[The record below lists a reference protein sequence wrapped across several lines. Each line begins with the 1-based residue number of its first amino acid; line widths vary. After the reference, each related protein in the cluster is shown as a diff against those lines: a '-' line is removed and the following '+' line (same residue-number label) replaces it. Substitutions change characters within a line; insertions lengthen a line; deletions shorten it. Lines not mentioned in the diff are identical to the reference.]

1 MSESTNNPST
11 TAERNPA
18 LDKAT
23 GLLNWRIEPEKS
35 SPGIYWLILDRA
47 GASQNSLSEEVVKEL
62 DKAIDIVVEL
72 NAKGIILRSGKP
84 GSFIVG
90 ADVSEFADVPGEK
103 EALEYIREAHRIFAR
118 LEDLAAPVVAMIQ
131 GHCLGGG
138 LELALA
144 CRYRVCADDDATRLG
159 FPEVMLGIHPGFGGT
174 VRSIETIGAAKA
186 MEMMLTGRNMRA
198 RAARRSGLVDMAV
211 APRHL
216 TRAALKLIQ
225 SGKPRR
231 VAKGAAAAANYP
243 GARHALAKVMRDKT
257 SKRASK
263 SHYPAPFSLI
273 DLWVEHGGDREEMFE
288 AEAQSV
294 ARLIT
299 SDTSRGLVKVFFLQ
313 EQLKDLGKNTGAD
326 GAPKVERVH
335 VIGAGVMGGDIA
347 AWCAAQGL
355 EVTIQDRAPEA
366 LARVVSRA
374 HKLFSRRLKDPMRI
388 TAAMDRFMPDA
399 AGNGIARADVVI
411 EAIFEN
417 IEAKQGLFRDVEPRL
432 KPGAV
437 LATNTS
443 SIPLETLS
451 EALARPERLVGLHFF
466 NPVAKMQLVEIVASE
481 QTAQVEI
488 DRAAAF
494 AHQISRLPVPVN
506 SSPGF
511 LVNRI
516 LMPYLMEAV
525 ELLDEGVPGPAIDK
539 AATEFGMPM
548 GPITLAD
555 TVGLDICLSVA
566 KNLGEAF
573 GDEVPVRLIEKVEA
587 GDLGKKTGRG
597 FYEWKK
603 GKPVKGRVDKSSSI
617 PEDMEDRM
625 ILRFVNE
632 AVACLREGV
641 VADTELLDGGVIF
654 GTGFAPFRGGPM
666 NYIRDEGVRDLRER
680 LEELAK
686 RYGDRFEPDLGWD
699 TLDDRLFE

>member
-1 MSESTNNPST
+1 MTQSMENTPNPT
-11 TAERNPA
+11 DA
-18 LDKAT
+18 AT
-23 GLLNWRIEPEKS
+23 SLLNWRIEEDKTEK
-35 SPGIYWLILDRA
+35 GIYWLVLDRA
-47 GASQNSLSEEVVKEL
+47 GASQNSLSEQVVKEL
-62 DKAIDIVVEL
+62 DKAIDHLERLAPEGV
-72 NAKGIILRSGKP
+72 ILRSGKP

-90 ADVSEFADVPGEK
+90 ADVSEFVDITSED
-103 EALEYIREAHRIFAR
+103 EALQYIREAHRIFAR
-118 LEDLAAPVVAMIQ
+118 LETLKSPVVAMIQ

-186 MEMMLTGRNMRA
+186 MEMMLTGRNMRPRPA
-198 RAARRSGLVDMAV
+198 RKSGLVDMAV

-216 TRAALKLIQ
+216 TRAALSLIR
-225 SGKPRR
+225 GNKPRR
-231 VAKGAAAAANYP
+231 EAKGAAAAGNLP
-243 GARHALAKVMRDKT
+243 GARHALAKIMRDKT
-257 SKRASK
+257 SKRASRL
-263 SHYPAPFSLI
+263 HYPAPFSLI
-273 DLWVEHGGDREEMFE
+273 DIWVEHGGDREEMFD
-288 AEAQSV
+288 AEAKSV
-294 ARLIT
+294 AKLIT
-299 SDTSRGLVKVFFLQ
+299 SDTSKGLVRVFFLQ
-313 EQLKDLGKNTGAD
+313 EQLKDLGKNQSSESGE
-326 GAPKVERVH
+326 KVERVH

-355 EVTIQDRAPEA
+355 QVTIQDRAPEA
-366 LARVVSRA
+366 LARVVARA
-374 HKLFSRRLKDPMRI
+374 HELFKRRLKEPMRV

-417 IEAKQGLFRDVEPRL
+417 IEAKQGLFKDVEPRM

-443 SIPLETLS
+443 SIPLEVLS
-451 EALARPERLVGLHFF
+451 EALKEPQRLVGLHFF

-481 QTAQVEI
+481 KTAQQEV

-494 AHQISRLPVPVN
+494 ARQINRLPVPVR

-525 ELLDEGVPGPAIDK
+525 ELLNEGVPGPAIDK
-539 AATEFGMPM
+539 AAIDFGMPM

-603 GKPVKGRVDKSSSI
+603 GKAAKAKVDKSATL

-625 ILRFVNE
+625 ILRFLNE

-641 VADTELLDGGVIF
+641 VSDTDLLDGGVIF

-666 NYIRDEGVRDLRER
+666 HYIREEGVRDLRER
-680 LEELAK
+680 LEQLATK
-686 RYGDRFEPDLGWD
+686 YGDRFEPDLGWD
-699 TLDDRLFE
+699 SLEDQLFD